1 MRAMTKKEY
10 EAHKKWEKKHN
21 DPSKLSYW
29 LTFLASILIYSL
41 LIILAVFLII
51 NPSWI
56 FDILFFYLF
65 FDFLFFVIRNLM

>member
-10 EAHKKWEKKHN
+10 EAHKKWEKKYN

-41 LIILAVFLII
+41 LIILAVFFII

-56 FDILFFYLF
+56 FDILFIFMFSTYVY
-65 FDFLFFVIRNLM
+65 FLISTMG